1 MKGPANKELDT
12 FLRENAL
19 KTAFRPYLLIKDKLI
34 SNFSSILSVL
44 ESEIDV

>member
-1 MKGPANKELDT
+1 VKGHANKELDT
-12 FLRENAL
+12 FLRENSIKA
-19 KTAFRPYLLIKDKLI
+19 AFRPYLLIKDKLI